1 MYLDLH
7 RLDLDVHSILQQ
19 GHEANLLVNFHFY
32 RIREVRQR
40 ELILLIQSSQPASSK
55 AKIWARAV
63 GLLSMYLI
71 TTPYL
76 ASHGDKS
83 VQCLHQRST
92 LPGGE
97 TQPTRMCSH
106 MLQKREG
113 LFYKG
118 RRERIR
124 KLPGGGKLYPLS
136 RALPFSCNSVSLG
149 EEKAFPKRYRH
160 LCWGWQ
166 VWSSWSLRDT
176 LKKGGQD
183 TRY

>member
-7 RLDLDVHSILQQ
+7 VHSLLQQ

-32 RIREVRQR
+32 RIPEVRQR

-76 ASHGDKS
+76 PSHGEKVYRVCIREAHS
-83 VQCLHQRST
+83 LEERHSLQGCAVTRS
-92 LPGGE
+92 
-97 TQPTRMCSH
+97 RH
-106 MLQKREG
+106 RKNKREG

-124 KLPGGGKLYPLS
+124 KLPGGGNLYPLS

-149 EEKAFPKRYRH
+149 EEKAFPNRYRH